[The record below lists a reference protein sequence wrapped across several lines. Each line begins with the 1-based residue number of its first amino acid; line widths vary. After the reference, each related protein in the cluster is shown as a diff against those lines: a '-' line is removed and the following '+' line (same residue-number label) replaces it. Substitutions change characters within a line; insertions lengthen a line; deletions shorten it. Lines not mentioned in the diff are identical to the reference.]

1 METMELTDQQ
11 SLRIGELP
19 EDYQMIAVD
28 GNAPF
33 VRKPTGQIMR
43 IQQNGRLTSATV
55 AAKRRLADRR
65 ADRAGRLAA
74 GREPPTPTQT
84 QIDPQASEPVRTQP
98 ESVDLIVRL
107 RRLEGTTQA
116 VLATLRRSLIERVL
130 PTRDGLAHEAA
141 IAFDL
146 NDDQRALDLIDDV
159 AQTVGISGFQ

>member
-1 METMELTDQQ
+1 VDTMELTDQQ
-11 SLRIGELP
+11 SARIAELP
-19 EDYQMIAVD
+19 EDYQMIGVD

-43 IQQNGRLTSATV
+43 IQQNGRLTSATI
-55 AAKRRLADRR
+55 AARHRLAHRR
-65 ADRAGRLAA
+65 ADRAGRLADV
-74 GREPPTPTQT
+74 RESQTPKET
-84 QIDPQASEPVRTQP
+84 QIDTQAGKPVRTQP
-98 ESVDLIVRL
+98 ESVDLILHL

-146 NDDQRALDLIDDV
+146 NDDQRALDVIDDV
-159 AQTVGISGFQ
+159 AQTVGISGIK